1 MLPQAIEVQSEMVA
15 EDFKQRETAQ
25 NPPRAAVVAQDPEA
39 IKKHFKN
46 KKRNGKS
53 QVSREENPSD

>member
-1 MLPQAIEVQSEMVA
+1 MVA